1 MEKVGERFQVS
12 PFLVFYLVQSIQFG
26 VGVLGFQRIISK
38 AAGNDAWIVVLLS
51 GLVAHITFWMIFHML
66 KKSNGKNIVDIH
78 REYFGKWIGHSLT
91 LLLAV
96 YYLMLAI
103 TVLITYTEIV
113 QVWMFPDLN
122 VFIFTFLFLLLVY
135 YILSGGFRVITGIAF
150 LGVILPSY
158 LIFTFIFPL
167 QYANYH
173 NLFPV
178 FHHTPGELFSG
189 MFKMTLSMLGYEA
202 ILFYYPFVKNPE
214 KAHKWG
220 QLGIAVTTFVYLIIM
235 LVSIVYFS
243 DAQIEKNIWATL
255 TLWKIVEMPFVERFE
270 YIGIANWNLI
280 ILPNVCIM
288 LWCASRGLKQVFSF
302 KQKKTILFILVIS
315 FIVLNTFNNREQINM
330 LNDLLGQFGFY
341 LTYVYI
347 PLIFILSI
355 VIRKIKEKHKG

>member
-1 MEKVGERFQVS
+1 MEKVQERFQIS

-26 VGVLGFQRIISK
+26 VGVLGFQRVISK
-38 AAGNDAWIVVLLS
+38 EAGNDAWVVVILS
-51 GLVAHITFWMIFHML
+51 GLVAQISFWMIFHTL
-66 KKSNGKNIVDIH
+66 KKSNGKNIVDVH
-78 REYFGKWIGHSLT
+78 REYFGKWVGHSLT
-91 LLLAV
+91 LILVV
-96 YYLMLAI
+96 YYMMLAI
-103 TVLITYTEIV
+103 TVLITYTEII

-122 VFIFTFLFLLLVY
+122 VWIFTFLFLLLVY

-173 NLFPV
+173 NLLPV
-178 FHHTPGELFSG
+178 FHHSPGDLFAG

-202 ILFYYPFVKNPE
+202 ILFYYPFIKNPE
-214 KAHKWG
+214 KSYKWG
-220 QLGIAVTTFVYLIIM
+220 QLGIAVTTFLYLIIM
-235 LVSIVYFS
+235 LVSIVYYS

-288 LWCASRGLKQVFSF
+288 LWCASRGLKQIFSVRH
-302 KQKKTILFILVIS
+302 KKTILIILVLS
-315 FIVLNTFNNREQINM
+315 FVILNTFKNREQINM

-341 LTYVYI
+341 LTYVYV
-347 PLIFILSI
+347 PVLFLLSI
-355 VIRKIKEKHKG
+355 AIRKIKEKHKG